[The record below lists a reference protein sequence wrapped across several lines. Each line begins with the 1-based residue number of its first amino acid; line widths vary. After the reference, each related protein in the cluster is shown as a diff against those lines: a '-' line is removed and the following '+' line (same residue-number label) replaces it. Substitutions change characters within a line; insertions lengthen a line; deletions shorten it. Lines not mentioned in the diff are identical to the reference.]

1 MHEEVYQM
9 SDVDAAV
16 TLRDWR
22 RSLGLTQVQL
32 ARLACVSRAS
42 ISHVETG
49 RFQPTPKLAGR
60 LCRALSAR
68 LGRELARWEL
78 FPRIFR
84 PLPSAALPAAGRI
97 GRA

>member
-1 MHEEVYQM
+1 M
-9 SDVDAAV
+9 SGGNGEA

-49 RFQPTPKLAGR
+49 RLAPTPKLARR
-60 LCRALSAR
+60 LCRALSAQ
-68 LGRELARWEL
+68 LGRQLPSWEL

-84 PLPSAALPAAGRI
+84 PLASKPLAAARYVR
-97 GRA
+97 RAR

>member
-1 MHEEVYQM
+1 MN
-9 SDVDAAV
+9 DGDA
-16 TLRDWR
+16 TLTLKDWR
-22 RSLGLTQVQL
+22 RSLGLTQGQL

-60 LCRALSAR
+60 LCRALSTR
-68 LGRELARWEL
+68 LGRELSRWEL

-84 PLPSAALPAAGRI
+84 PLPSAALPAAGQT
-97 GRA
+97 GRM